1 MGAVSNGL
9 RGFLRDLKG
18 VRRFVRRAKM
28 WYIRK
33 RYGLKSVHPSCYFHF
48 GSRLSPDL
56 VAHEFVFI
64 SYGCQVWPRV
74 EIGAYTLL
82 APNVNIVGGDH
93 VIDRAGTPI
102 IFSGRPKMPRT
113 KIGRDCWLGTNTVI
127 MAGVT
132 IGDGSVVAAG
142 SVVTKDIPAMEVW
155 GGVPAKKIRD
165 RFADE
170 GDRERHA
177 AMLREPPFEGE
188 YVGPFRLED

>member
-18 VRRFVRRAKM
+18 LRRFVRRAKM

-33 RYGLKSVHPSCYFHF
+33 RYGLKGVHPSCYFHF

-93 VIDRAGTPI
+93 VIDRVGTPI

-155 GGVPAKKIRD
+155 GGVPAKKIKD
-165 RFADE
+165 RFAE
-170 GDRERHA
+170 AGDRERHA
-177 AMLREPPFEGE
+177 AMLREPPVEGA